1 VVLPMTTPNLA
12 ICACPSMAAGKK
24 EEQNPTAI
32 RAEVSSKGFF
42 MP

>member
-1 VVLPMTTPNLA
+1 
-12 ICACPSMAAGKK
+12 MAAGKK

-32 RAEVSSKGFF
+32 RAMVSSKGFF